1 MSRPE
6 ERSFPV
12 IGMMCAVCA
21 GTVEKTIKSLP
32 GVKYV
37 SVNYA
42 TAEASVT
49 WNPDEI
55 SPEEMMHAVADAG
68 YEMIITQAAA
78 EAAREQEEAER
89 RTYLTI
95 KKRMIAAWCATL
107 PLAGLCMLPFHFLHF
122 KGAEWVMCALA
133 AFVIIF
139 CGRDFFSRGMKSA
152 LHKAPTMDTLV
163 MVSTT
168 ASFLFSLYNS
178 VFHNMETEAR
188 SMPDLYYEG
197 AAMIIAF
204 VLTGKF
210 MESRSRRNT
219 GLAIKALM
227 TLQPES
233 TLLCAPDGKI
243 EKVDISKIKPGDVVI
258 CRPGERIPV
267 DGTITEGSSAV
278 DESMLTGEPI
288 AVEKS
293 IHSEVKAGTLNT
305 TGSLHIITLKAGNDT
320 TLARIIDAVRHAQA
334 SKAPVQRLVDK
345 VSSIFVP
352 VVCAVSLLTF
362 IIWWIFR
369 GEGSLDIA
377 VLTGVSVLVIACPC
391 ALGLATP
398 TALTVGIGRGARAG
412 ILIKDATA
420 LETLAKV
427 NVLAI
432 DKTGTL
438 TEGLPKVTDTIL
450 SPNADESDLMA
461 IAALEQESEHP
472 LASAIV
478 AIADNSVVKPPVD
491 RFQYFPGRGIEG
503 DINGK
508 TYCVGSPSFIESKGS
523 VIPEEIKSWLS
534 EGAGVVTACIGD
546 RFIAAF
552 RIADSLRAGAAK
564 TVAELQ
570 HRGIRV
576 VLLTGDARPTAIHIA
591 GKAGITDVEAQML
604 PSDKETKI
612 RSLEKDGNIVAMA
625 GDGINDS
632 QALAAAD
639 VSIAMGTGSDI
650 AIETASLSIVKGD
663 LEDIPR
669 AINLS
674 KATIKVIRENLF
686 WAFIYNV
693 IGIPLAAGVL
703 FPGFGILLSP
713 MIASAAMA
721 ASSVCVVTNSL
732 RLRNVKL

>member
-1 MSRPE
+1 MSKVKE
-6 ERSFPV
+6 HSFPIV
-12 IGMMCAVCA
+12 GMMCAVCA
-21 GTVEKTIKSLP
+21 GTVEKTIQNLH
-32 GVKYV
+32 GVKSA

-42 TAEASVT
+42 TAEASVV
-49 WNPDEI
+49 WDPDAI
-55 SPEEMMHAVADAG
+55 SPEEMMHAVTDAG
-68 YEMIITQAAA
+68 YEMIIAEAAA
-78 EAAREQEEAER
+78 EAVREQEEAER
-89 RTYLTI
+89 RSYLTI
-95 KKRMIAAWCATL
+95 RTRMIAAWCATI
-107 PLAGLCMLPFHFLHF
+107 PLAALCMLPVHAFHF

-133 AFVIIF
+133 AFVIIY
-139 CGRDFFSRGMKSA
+139 CGRDFFLRGIKSL
-152 LHKAPTMDTLV
+152 LHRAPTMDTLV
-163 MVSTT
+163 MISTT
-168 ASFLFSLYNS
+168 ASFVFSLYNS
-178 VFHNMETEAR
+178 IFHDYGAG

-227 TLQPES
+227 TLQPDT
-233 TLLCAPDGKI
+233 TLLCLPDGKI
-243 EKVDISKIKPGDVVI
+243 QKTALSAIKAGDVVI

-267 DGTITEGSSAV
+267 DGIVTEGSSAV

-288 AVEKS
+288 AVEKTQD
-293 IHSEVKAGTLNT
+293 SEVKAGTLNT
-305 TGSLHIITLKAGNDT
+305 TGSLHILTVKAGNET

-345 VSSIFVP
+345 VSAVFVP
-352 VVCAVSLLTF
+352 TVCAIALLTF
-362 IIWWIFR
+362 IVWWAFG
-369 GEGSLDIA
+369 GEKALNIA
-377 VLTGVSVLVIACPC
+377 FLTGVSVLVIACPC

-398 TALTVGIGRGARAG
+398 TALTVGIGRGARGG

-438 TEGLPKVTDTIL
+438 TEGLPKVTAKII
-450 SPNADESDLMA
+450 SPLAGDADIQA

-472 LASAIV
+472 LASAILEAADPSV
-478 AIADNSVVKPPVD
+478 AKPAVAA
-491 RFQYFPGRGIEG
+491 FQYFPGRGIEG
-503 DINGK
+503 EVAGK
-508 TYCVGSPSFIESKGS
+508 KYCVGSPSFIESKGCS
-523 VIPEEIKSWLS
+523 VPNEIESWLS
-534 EGAGVVTACIGD
+534 EGAGVVAACSSD
-546 RFIAAF
+546 KFVAAF
-552 RIADSLRAGAAK
+552 KIADSLRAGAPEA
-564 TVAELQ
+564 VADLQ

-576 VLLTGDARPTAIHIA
+576 VLLTGDAEATAKHIA
-591 GKAGITDVEAQML
+591 SKAGISDISAQML
-604 PSDKETKI
+604 PADKEAEI
-612 RSLEKDGNIVAMA
+612 RSLENEGNIVAMA

-650 AIETASLSIVKGD
+650 AIETASLSLVKGD
-663 LEDIPR
+663 LADIPK
-669 AINLS
+669 AIMLS

-686 WAFIYNV
+686 WAFIYNI

-703 FPGFGILLSP
+703 FPAFGILLSP